1 MLLSL
6 NTVIRNQGDVMLI
19 KQIIMENEQSKRI
32 DFIVDQLKQ
41 NPEVMKKVYRL
52 VKSEQDLVANKS
64 PEDMLKPELTKPE
77 TDYTNRGV
85 LGEFIKALN
94 NTPGDY
100 DDLASFLST
109 YGKVSYV
116 DEAALMSPGYSGWS
130 SWLRGNGNV
139 SEDFINALYKN
150 LFSVQL
156 NIQGSNRG
164 PGEVGL
170 ALLSPNIKFASLG
183 DLSINGVEVEVKG
196 EMSTGGGRLKNNI
209 NDFGKPNLQAVYD
222 KFKIPK
228 ESIPP
233 RLPSGNAGAR
243 DRHFQDIAL
252 QLDQIA
258 VGAGQAYMDELFN
271 STFIN
276 GDQTMINKIVADYD
290 RMDKA
295 SISLLAMKIAYSSY
309 ANILKGKGF
318 SMFLFLK
325 LKGEKSLAFDVDDYE
340 GFLEYFR
347 LGSLDFAD
355 TQNGPA
361 VQASMV

>member
-1 MLLSL
+1 
-6 NTVIRNQGDVMLI
+6 MLI
-19 KQIIMENEQSKRI
+19 KQIIMENEQSQRI
-32 DFIVDQLKQ
+32 DFIVDQIKQ
-41 NPEVMKKVYRL
+41 NPEVMQKVYRL
-52 VKSEQDLVANKS
+52 VRSEADLVAKKS
-64 PEDMLKPELTKPE
+64 PEDMLKVELTKPE
-77 TDYTNRGV
+77 ADYANRGV
-85 LGEFIKALN
+85 LGPFIQALN

-100 DDLASFLST
+100 DDLSSFLEN

-116 DEAALMSPGYSGWS
+116 DEKALMTPGYSGWS

-150 LFSVQL
+150 LFPLQL

-170 ALLSPNIKFASLG
+170 ALLSPNIKFASIG
-183 DLSINGVEVEVKG
+183 DLDINGVEVEVKG
-196 EMSTGGGRLKNNI
+196 EISQGGGRLKNNI
-209 NDFGKPNLQAVYD
+209 NDFGKANLQAVYN

-258 VGAGQAYMDELFN
+258 VGAGQAYMKELFN
-271 STFIN
+271 GTFIN
-276 GDQTMINKIVADYD
+276 GDQKMINDIVANYD

-295 SISLLAMKIAYSSY
+295 SISQLAMKIAYSSY

-340 GFLEYFR
+340 SVLEYFK

>member
-1 MLLSL
+1 ML
-6 NTVIRNQGDVMLI
+6 R
-19 KQIIMENEQSKRI
+19 
-32 DFIVDQLKQ
+32 
-41 NPEVMKKVYRL
+41 
-52 VKSEQDLVANKS
+52 
-64 PEDMLKPELTKPE
+64 PELTKPE

-109 YGKVSYV
+109 YGQVSYV
-116 DEAALMSPGYSGWS
+116 DETALMSPGYSGWS
-130 SWLRGNGNV
+130 AWLRGNGNV

-196 EMSTGGGRLKNNI
+196 EMSSGGGRLKNNI
-209 NDFGKPNLQAVYD
+209 NDFGKANLQAVYNTNLRFQ
-222 KFKIPK
+222 KNLL
-228 ESIPP
+228 PP

-258 VGAGQAYMDELFN
+258 VGAG
-271 STFIN
+271 S
-276 GDQTMINKIVADYD
+276 
-290 RMDKA
+290 
-295 SISLLAMKIAYSSY
+295 SLY
-309 ANILKGKGF
+309 G
-318 SMFLFLK
+318 
-325 LKGEKSLAFDVDDYE
+325 
-340 GFLEYFR
+340 
-347 LGSLDFAD
+347 
-355 TQNGPA
+355 
-361 VQASMV
+361 

>member
-1 MLLSL
+1 MLLSV

-100 DDLASFLST
+100 DDLASFLSN

-209 NDFGKPNLQAVYD
+209 NDFGKPNLQAVYN

-309 ANILKGKGF
+309 ANILKAKDSQCF
-318 SMFLFLK
+318 CF
-325 LKGEKSLAFDVDDYE
+325 
-340 GFLEYFR
+340 
-347 LGSLDFAD
+347 
-355 TQNGPA
+355 
-361 VQASMV
+361 

>member
-1 MLLSL
+1 
-6 NTVIRNQGDVMLI
+6 MLI

-116 DEAALMSPGYSGWS
+116 DEKALMTPGYSGWS

-139 SEDFINALYKN
+139 SEDFVNALYKN

-170 ALLSPNIKFASLG
+170 TPRPPSLQRVPL
-183 DLSINGVEVEVKG
+183 DSKG
-196 EMSTGGGRLKNNI
+196 W
-209 NDFGKPNLQAVYD
+209 LQA
-222 KFKIPK
+222 
-228 ESIPP
+228 
-233 RLPSGNAGAR
+233 
-243 DRHFQDIAL
+243 
-252 QLDQIA
+252 
-258 VGAGQAYMDELFN
+258 
-271 STFIN
+271 
-276 GDQTMINKIVADYD
+276 
-290 RMDKA
+290 
-295 SISLLAMKIAYSSY
+295 
-309 ANILKGKGF
+309 
-318 SMFLFLK
+318 
-325 LKGEKSLAFDVDDYE
+325 
-340 GFLEYFR
+340 
-347 LGSLDFAD
+347 
-355 TQNGPA
+355 
-361 VQASMV
+361 